1 MLCFRDI
8 PFSPLRSQAVIETGS
23 NLDISNTINFSMLI
37 QMALLRVDI
46 STFTLEYVSTP
57 LPNNQVFL
65 CIVLILPD
73 TATYQSIAD

>member
-1 MLCFRDI
+1 
-8 PFSPLRSQAVIETGS
+8 
-23 NLDISNTINFSMLI
+23 MLI
-37 QMALLRVDI
+37 QMALLRVEI
-46 STFTLEYVSTP
+46 STFTLEYVSIP